1 MWLEAEFFKELSSE
15 GDEGAF
21 QALHWALFGNAAN

>member
-1 MWLEAEFFKELSSE
+1 MWLEAEELSSE